1 MLLLK
6 VAAVTQLFQYINIRA
21 VRYKTHSRQ
30 FNYIS
35 EYIYRSLP
43 LSRARSCDVRAARR
57 SCPRAGGAA
66 ATETRWR
73 SAQVERRRVEAMQ
86 RRKKRGARNSLPC
99 ALSCLKSNIHAE
111 GGGARFRNDAGFS
124 LAHCSGHRL
133 GSLSPRIWVKTPYSL
148 SRRAKG

>member
-1 MLLLK
+1 MVPRVFAPQVFYAPLK
-6 VAAVTQLFQYINIRA
+6 SCCSNTVFFHYINIRT
-21 VRYKTHSRQ
+21 VRYKTHSRL

-35 EYIYRSLP
+35 EYIYQSLP
-43 LSRARSCDVRAARR
+43 LSRALSCDVRAARR

-111 GGGARFRNDAGFS
+111 GGGGTRASETMLASLLRTIQGIVYHRGFE
-124 LAHCSGHRL
+124 
-133 GSLSPRIWVKTPYSL
+133 
-148 SRRAKG
+148 